1 MVEIRRILC
10 PVDFS
15 DNSRY
20 ALAHAIAVARW
31 YESHITVLHVIHPSL
46 VLEPP
51 IPLDGS
57 AETILPTEADR
68 QLLREQVHTWLEP
81 ARSAGLATEML
92 FYEGGNP
99 GSQIL
104 ERATSLRADLIVM
117 GTHGRG
123 GFERF
128 MLGSVAERVLRKAT
142 CPVMTVPPPAAAV
155 ARLPY
160 KRLLCPVDF
169 SASSLAALRFAFS
182 IAKESDAHL
191 TILHVFDWPPDE
203 ELLVERFD
211 SPELRRVIEEQS
223 RTRLDALVTDEVRAW
238 CEPDTRVTYGK
249 PYRQILEIAERQEP
263 DLIIMGV
270 RGRNPLDVALFGS
283 TTNHVVRRASCPVLT
298 LRQ

>member
-1 MVEIRRILC
+1 M
-10 PVDFS
+10 
-15 DNSRY
+15 
-20 ALAHAIAVARW
+20 
-31 YESHITVLHVIHPSL
+31 
-46 VLEPP
+46 
-51 IPLDGS
+51 
-57 AETILPTEADR
+57 
-68 QLLREQVHTWLEP
+68 
-81 ARSAGLATEML
+81 
-92 FYEGGNP
+92 
-99 GSQIL
+99 
-104 ERATSLRADLIVM
+104 IVM

-128 MLGSVAERVLRKAT
+128 VLGSVAERVLRKAT
-142 CPVMTVPPPAAAV
+142 CLVMTVPPPAAV
-155 ARLPY
+155 AKVPY

-169 SASSLAALRFAFS
+169 SESSLAALNLAFS

-211 SPELRRVIEEQS
+211 SPELRRVIEDQA
-223 RTRLDALVTDEVRAW
+223 RTRLDALVTDEVRVW
-238 CEPDTRVTYGK
+238 CKPATKVSYGK
-249 PYRQILEIAERQEP
+249 PYRQILEIAERDEP